1 MSRTR
6 LRARADR
13 VNETCDLGELLQGY
27 GYTVVPDRQREQQF
41 SCDLHGM
48 DNKPSARLYGYNNTT
63 YCWVCQKKRDSIAY
77 VMEKESLN
85 FRDAI
90 ERLERSLGLPTLA
103 WDDEADREPNPV
115 SEIEEIE
122 EIAKPDR
129 SYGVERERVHKFL
142 DTLTS
147 DRDLD
152 AKTLLVFWEVFDRV
166 DYGGVKQDWGEP
178 KGVTALIQLRTR
190 LMEQLREMS

>member
-13 VNETCDLGELLQGY
+13 VNQECDLGDLLQGY
-27 GYTVVPDRQREQQF
+27 GYGVVPDRQREQQF

-63 YCWVCQKKRDSIAY
+63 YCWVCQKKRDAISY
-77 VMEKESLN
+77 VMEKEHLN

-90 ERLERSLGLPTLA
+90 EQLERRLGLPALP
-103 WDDEADREPNPV
+103 WDDEAGREADPV
-115 SEIEEIE
+115 DDFAEITD
-122 EIAKPDR
+122 PDV
-129 SYGVERERVHKFL
+129 SYEVERERVRKFL

-147 DRDLD
+147 ERDLD
-152 AKTLLVFWEVFDRV
+152 VKSLLAFWEVFDRV
-166 DYGGVKQDWGEP
+166 DYGVAKQSWGDA
-178 KGVTALIQLRTR
+178 KGIEAMTQLRER
-190 LMEQLREMS
+190 LMERLRKAS